1 MGDGIVTLR
10 VTFAALFSAALIL
23 TGLTGTA
30 RAQAPRDPS
39 PDLLA
44 LSVGW
49 YDALH
54 DTASAVQ
61 FRGEWRS
68 GTGIWKV
75 RPLIGAMGTTDG
87 AYHGYAGIL
96 VDFQVGN
103 FFITPSFAP
112 GIYVRGNGKNIGGP
126 VEFRSQI
133 ELGYRLPNHGRIA
146 VSVDH
151 ISNAGIYQRNP
162 GVESAM
168 LTYGIP
174 LDLIM
179 N

>member
-1 MGDGIVTLR
+1 ML
-10 VTFAALFSAALIL
+10 AAA
-23 TGLTGTA
+23 TGLFLGLSNVA

-54 DTASAVQ
+54 DTASATQ

-68 GTGIWKV
+68 GKGIWKV
-75 RPLIGAMGTTDG
+75 RPLIGVMGTTDG

-96 VDFQVGN
+96 VDFQLGN
-103 FFITPSFAP
+103 FYITPSFAP

-133 ELGYRLPNHGRIA
+133 ELGYRLPNRGRLAI
-146 VSVDH
+146 SVDH

-174 LDLIM
+174 LDLIF

>member
-1 MGDGIVTLR
+1 MTLR
-10 VTFAALFSAALIL
+10 ATLAALISAAVIL
-23 TGLTGTA
+23 TGLTGA
-30 RAQAPRDPS
+30 AEAKVPRDPN

-54 DTASAVQ
+54 DTATAVQ

-68 GTGIWKV
+68 GQGIWKV
-75 RPLIGAMGTTDG
+75 KPLIGVMGTTDG

-96 VDFQVGN
+96 VDFQIGN
-103 FFITPSFAP
+103 FYITPSFAP

>member
-1 MGDGIVTLR
+1 MTLR
-10 VTFAALFSAALIL
+10 VTLAMLAAAMGLIL
-23 TGLTGTA
+23 GSGGTA
-30 RAQAPRDPS
+30 RAQMLRDPN

-54 DTASAVQ
+54 NTASATQ

-68 GTGIWKV
+68 GKGVWKV
-75 RPLIGAMGTTDG
+75 KPLIGVMGTTDG

-96 VDFQVGN
+96 VDFQLGN
-103 FFITPSFAP
+103 FYITPSFAP

-126 VEFRSQI
+126 VQFRSQI
-133 ELGYRLPNHGRIA
+133 ELGYRLPNRGRLAI
-146 VSVDH
+146 SVDH

-174 LDLIM
+174 LDLIF